1 MQVWAC
7 CHAPEVLGTK
17 PANNGCDHA
26 CPQPHVVC
34 SPRDTAARVAA
45 AAAALRLTS
54 PRFWTARGLSK
65 ISLTALCSSCARVC
79 CCGLRCE
86 STCTVSS
93 CEAAH
98 GQGQRRLRC
107 HTGFPHYTHTVLHS
121 VQEPLFSGVA
131 PQQCL
136 RSFKNGHSTMST
148 VSSSKIAG
156 TALLGPWIFLAA
168 TTDLSVP
175 PVRRWHR

>member
-1 MQVWAC
+1 MTPHMQVWAC

-34 SPRDTAARVAA
+34 SPRDTAAHVAAA

-65 ISLTALCSSCARVC
+65 ISLTGLCSSCARVC

-107 HTGFPHYTHTVLHS
+107 HTIFRTTHTLCVLHYTVYSSSFLVVL
-121 VQEPLFSGVA
+121 P
-131 PQQCL
+131 
-136 RSFKNGHSTMST
+136 RSSASGHSR
-148 VSSSKIAG
+148 
-156 TALLGPWIFLAA
+156 TATAP
-168 TTDLSVP
+168 
-175 PVRRWHR
+175 